1 MSDAD
6 AETPAAASTRRR
18 KFSVDA
24 LFTDTSKRAVGVA
37 DLVDAKLIPHGR
49 IEPDPDQPRRDFDP
63 DALEELAA
71 SIRSEGILQPIAVRY
86 DEARD
91 VYVILHGERR
101 WRASA
106 LAGVDTLPAVV
117 RDVPEDRRLLQ
128 QLIENVVRED
138 LNALDRAA
146 ALRQLKIRMNDAPWE
161 QVAEAVGIRRS
172 RLFQLIGT
180 EKLDESLKEAL
191 RRGAISEKQSRAVHS
206 MPPDIQQ
213 RVSAALLEGKLDNRR
228 FEEVIKSASAGT
240 FAPPTLP
247 RPTIDGNAN
256 LSSARRKTRALLKSL
271 DDLEAVASSV
281 AADLDPTA
289 VEQLLE
295 DLATLQQRIDHLAIR
310 LG

>member
-1 MSDAD
+1 MSDIDAD
-6 AETPAAASTRRR
+6 SAKASTTRRR

-37 DLVDAKLIPHGR
+37 DLVDAKLIPHTR
-49 IEPDPDQPRRDFDP
+49 IEPDPDQPRHDFDP

-86 DEARD
+86 DDARD

-101 WRASA
+101 WRA
-106 LAGVDTLPAVV
+106 AGMAGLDKLPAVV

-146 ALRQLKIRMNDAPWE
+146 ALRQLKARMNDAPWE
-161 QVAEAVGIRRS
+161 KVAESVGIRRS

-180 EKLDESLKEAL
+180 EKLDDSLKEAL

-206 MPPDIQQ
+206 LPPDMQQ
-213 RVSAALLEGKLDNRR
+213 RISAALLEGKLDNRR
-228 FEEVIKSASAGT
+228 FEEVINSARAGSLKLP
-240 FAPPTLP
+240 AP
-247 RPTIDGNAN
+247 RPTLDGNAN
-256 LSSARRKTRALLKSL
+256 LSATRRKARALLQAL
-271 DDLEAVASSV
+271 DELEAVSTSV
-281 AADLDPTA
+281 AADLDPA
-289 VEQLLE
+289 VVELLLD
-295 DLATLQQRIDHLAIR
+295 DLATLQQRIDHLATH